1 MYLTNNVKFLN
12 HKMVLIYFNCEYS
25 LHIYYF
31 KIINIKVYFDEDY
44 YYDSAVNSNET
55 MDKLR

>member
-1 MYLTNNVKFLN
+1 
-12 HKMVLIYFNCEYS
+12 MVLIYFNCEYS